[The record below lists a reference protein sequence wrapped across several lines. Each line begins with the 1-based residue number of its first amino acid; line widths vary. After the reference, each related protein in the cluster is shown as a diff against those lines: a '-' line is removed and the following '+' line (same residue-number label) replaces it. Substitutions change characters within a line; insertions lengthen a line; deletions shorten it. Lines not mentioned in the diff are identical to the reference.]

1 MIHVYFACS
10 CFARASSGKY
20 SGPLLPQPASKAST
34 IANPSHFCIM
44 VLVPFL
50 VNTVQDSGW
59 QRDNKERFVA
69 VAKLRSSLA
78 VKSRLLFY
86 PPE

>member
-1 MIHVYFACS
+1 VGAGNVGDGDVFGVKLPVAVFKMIHVYFACS

-50 VNTVQDSGW
+50 VNVVQDNGW
-59 QRDNKERFVA
+59 QRDNKER
-69 VAKLRSSLA
+69 
-78 VKSRLLFY
+78 
-86 PPE
+86 